1 MRYKFSEKVSP
12 KVGDERVV
20 EKFLLFPKVINE
32 EKRWF
37 ETAKILQKYA
47 VKSEKKIHSKIG
59 LYDSYEWFWKDIR
72 FVDDL

>member
-20 EKFLLFPKVINE
+20 EKFLLFPKV
-32 EKRWF
+32 
-37 ETAKILQKYA
+37 LQKY
-47 VKSEKKIHSKIG
+47 VNEHGINQDRIGFYFESKS
-59 LYDSYEWFWKDIR
+59 FWKDIR